1 MIFLFLGDRED
12 RDADRDSEAFVFG
25 GSGKRGFLMEIGICA
40 VFPPPWD
47 RENRGEMEEG
57 SGGKLDGERENDE
70 GTMREFIRYP
80 CSRFFFFI
88 FFPFPISF
96 SLEEWNGNRRFT
108 HGNIA
113 FLPRERYQEGKEV
126 CPCVVPLSHFCFS
139 RMGRQS

>member
-80 CSRFFFFI
+80 CSRFLFSFLFFQLQFHLLRGWDGI
-88 FFPFPISF
+88 
-96 SLEEWNGNRRFT
+96 
-108 HGNIA
+108 
-113 FLPRERYQEGKEV
+113 GK
-126 CPCVVPLSHFCFS
+126 
-139 RMGRQS
+139 